1 MVNGKL
7 KISFRHLP
15 NYDSCNRSHI
25 QRMFRAIL
33 RKLYATITEIDHL
46 LLHSLNF
53 ISEHQPIAVR
63 KLIERVGRKG
73 KTDTALSLLH
83 GKHLIA
89 APFQIADSFLC
100 RREVNPIDTLLST

>member
-1 MVNGKL
+1 MMQPFKT
-7 KISFRHLP
+7 
-15 NYDSCNRSHI
+15 Y
-25 QRMFRAIL
+25 
-33 RKLYATITEIDHL
+33 
-46 LLHSLNF
+46 SLNLKGQLVTIDRPWVMGIINITPDSF
-53 ISEHQPIAVR
+53 YSGSRVVDER
-63 KLIERVGRKG
+63 TLIERVGRKG